1 MEDNIYNKDQ
11 IRKKAKRDAVVA
23 VAFCTF
29 GAIMF
34 SALSYPMILDDLFE
48 LNLTEK
54 IIYGGID
61 AGLILLCVI
70 GGILSY
76 AEYYIKFIRPEK
88 HPESRYSAANQK
100 IRSSVHK
107 RLPGKDIF
115 DALERYKKRYQR
127 NRLICISACM
137 MLVFLIAVVKLNYE
151 WLPLWIAVIVAVGII
166 LIAVLIA
173 GKSDMA
179 FVTEDDLR
187 LVIYKKISI

>member
-88 HPESRYSAANQK
+88 HPESR
-100 IRSSVHK
+100 
-107 RLPGKDIF
+107 
-115 DALERYKKRYQR
+115 
-127 NRLICISACM
+127 
-137 MLVFLIAVVKLNYE
+137 
-151 WLPLWIAVIVAVGII
+151 
-166 LIAVLIA
+166 
-173 GKSDMA
+173 
-179 FVTEDDLR
+179 
-187 LVIYKKISI
+187 